1 MTSVTNN
8 PFAVQTPEGISAT
21 DVLSLFVDDFSDF
34 HQVLRVGHTFLH
46 GARGTGKSMIFRFLE
61 PDCQTLKHN
70 CSPKELDFFG
80 FYIPVKET
88 ELKLTELIRLEKA
101 HGSLVLNEHLLSI
114 NVAAKA
120 IASLQKLNVTSTT
133 SVRSFRE
140 FVSRDMFT
148 RLRRGG
154 WEGKEPVIAPD
165 ADFQTIRAVAESM
178 FEDVYA
184 EAARYIQRVS
194 FGGDLTYRGALV
206 GFIDFVRPFLLG
218 LRALPFMPN
227 NRPLFLLIDDADNLS
242 LEQTKILNTWVSS
255 RGSSDVSLK
264 ISTQRKYKTFR
275 TVTGENIETPHD
287 FAEVEISD
295 IYTSQRDRYQ
305 KRVFAIVEKRLQLA
319 NIKSS
324 PSEFFPPD
332 EAQEREIDSIREQIK
347 AAWNSEGRGA
357 RPRDDANRYARPDF
371 IKGLE
376 GARKAGS
383 SYSYAG
389 FDQLV
394 HLSSG
399 VVRYFLEPA
408 ALMFGSQEAEID
420 PSPVTSIAP
429 HIQDR
434 VVREE
439 ANRFLISE
447 FERLTTDEEVE
458 ASQKSRAAKLKN
470 LIDSLGVLFHTIL
483 VSDASERR
491 VFSIAFSTG
500 PDDDVRDVCEL
511 GVEYG
516 YLHKSTIGKKEGSGR
531 TVLYILSRRLAPVF
545 RLDPT
550 SFAGYKFIT
559 NETAQLMISNPKR
572 FQNQLRTRN
581 LDEVIDPAQ
590 GTLFEEA

>member
-1 MTSVTNN
+1 MTSVTSN
-8 PFAVQTPEGISAT
+8 PFAVQTPEGISAA

-34 HQVLRVGHTFLH
+34 HQILRVGHTFLH
-46 GARGTGKSMIFRFLE
+46 GARGSGKSMIFRFLE
-61 PDCQTLKHN
+61 PDCQALKHN
-70 CSPKELDFFG
+70 RQSNELEFFG

-120 IASLQKLNVTSTT
+120 IASLQKLDVTSRK
-133 SVRSFRE
+133 SLDAFRSFVMQDL
-140 FVSRDMFT
+140 FS

-154 WEGKEPVIAPD
+154 WEGPQPAL
-165 ADFQTIRAVAESM
+165 ASNSDFRTIRIAAENM
-178 FEDVYA
+178 FQDVYA
-184 EAARYIQRVS
+184 EAARYVQRLS
-194 FGGDLTYRGALV
+194 FGGDLRYRGALV
-206 GFIDFVRPFLLG
+206 GFLDFVRPFLLG
-218 LRALPFMPN
+218 LRELPFMPN

-242 LEQTKILNTWVSS
+242 LEQTKILNTWVAS

-264 ISTQRKYKTFR
+264 VSTQRKYKTFR
-275 TVTGENIETPHD
+275 TITGENIETPHD
-287 FAEVEISD
+287 FSEVEISD

-319 NIKSS
+319 NIKSG
-324 PSEFFPPD
+324 PNEFFPPD
-332 EAQEREIDSIREQIK
+332 EAQEHEIDLIRERLKQS
-347 AAWNSEGRGA
+347 WSVEGRGA

-371 IKGLE
+371 IKALE
-376 GARKAGS
+376 GVRKAGS

-408 ALMFGSQEAEID
+408 ALMFGAQEAQND
-420 PSPVTSIAP
+420 PAPVKFISP

-434 VVREE
+434 IISEE
-439 ANRFLISE
+439 ANRFLITE
-447 FERLTTDEEVE
+447 FERLNTDEEVE

-483 VSDASERR
+483 ISNASERR
-491 VFSIAFSTG
+491 VFSVAFSTG
-500 PDDDVRDVCEL
+500 PDEEVRDVCEL

-531 TVLYILSRRLAPVF
+531 TLLYILSRRLAPVF

-559 NETAQLMISNPKR
+559 NETARLMISNPKR
-572 FQNQLRTRN
+572 FQNQLRTRS
-581 LDEVIDPAQ
+581 LDEVIDPTQ